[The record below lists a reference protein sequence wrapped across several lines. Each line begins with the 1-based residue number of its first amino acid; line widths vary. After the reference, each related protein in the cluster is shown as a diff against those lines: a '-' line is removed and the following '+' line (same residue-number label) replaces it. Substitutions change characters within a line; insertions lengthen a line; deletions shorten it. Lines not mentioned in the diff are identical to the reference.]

1 MVECCFHL
9 WEKEVHANKLNMNRD
24 LMLPAVHLL
33 SRGTTLFLA
42 SDSLTITQTQQD
54 LQHSHQQDICTNE
67 ACRANCNLRESRK
80 LCTDREIEENSNCS
94 GGDDENQFNG
104 VRASVTLEDGFVSF
118 CLET

>member
-9 WEKEVHANKLNMNRD
+9 WEKETHAKKLNMNRD

-54 LQHSHQQDICTNE
+54 
-67 ACRANCNLRESRK
+67 
-80 LCTDREIEENSNCS
+80 
-94 GGDDENQFNG
+94 
-104 VRASVTLEDGFVSF
+104 V
-118 CLET
+118 